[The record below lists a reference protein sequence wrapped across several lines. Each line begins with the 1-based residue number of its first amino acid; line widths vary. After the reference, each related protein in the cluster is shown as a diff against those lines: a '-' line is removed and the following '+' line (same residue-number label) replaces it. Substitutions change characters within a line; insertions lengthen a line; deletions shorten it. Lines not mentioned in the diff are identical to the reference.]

1 MKDNTFQ
8 FLVIGISLLIFGFS
22 LLLLNENEKRYQS
35 CLTYAI
41 EHKMTIEDKI
51 KVCG

>member
-1 MKDNTFQ
+1 MKEDYFFITLFIAII
-8 FLVIGISLLIFGFS
+8 VLLFS
-22 LLLLNENEKRYQS
+22 LTLSLAGNERQYQS